1 MQNLITNQ
9 FTVAD
14 WTAIDG
20 AVTTIETTIK
30 NKVASL
36 SPNERSEYGKLGD
49 HYMGA
54 ADEMHDNLVSSPSL
68 TPDSDTFNL
77 VAFNSDYDT
86 IGAIDLRLSRLH
98 SIVQQL
104 HDTQILH
111 KNDVFSDLLVYYG
124 YIQSQAKNNKPGAT
138 TIYEKIARF
147 FKKGKRHPVTIAPPT
162 S

>member
-9 FTVAD
+9 FTAAD

-20 AVTTIETTIK
+20 GLTTIESIIK

-36 SPNERSEYGKLGD
+36 KPSERVEYGRLGD

-54 ADEMHDNLVSSPSL
+54 ADEMHANLVSSPTL

-86 IGAIDLRLSRLH
+86 IGAIDIRLNRFNV
-98 SIVQQL
+98 ITQQL
-104 HDTQILH
+104 HDTQVLH
-111 KNDVFSDLLVYYG
+111 KSDVFNDLLVYYG
-124 YIQSQAKNNKPGAT
+124 YMQSQAKNNKPGAN
-138 TIYEKIARF
+138 TIYEKLARF
-147 FKKGKRHPVTIAPPT
+147 FKKGKRIPK
-162 S
+162 